1 MPVLC
6 TDAPAD
12 GTVGASETEATT
24 GVDCSK
30 DDTDAVVSEGDTPTE
45 RYTEL
50 RGVFRDVSRHVSTE
64 KCSTEL

>member
-30 DDTDAVVSEGDTPTE
+30 DDTDAVVPEGDPA
-45 RYTEL
+45 
-50 RGVFRDVSRHVSTE
+50 G
-64 KCSTEL
+64 KCPRKGTRNYVVCSVT